1 MDLEELERAYSAAEA
16 KPKAICIINPGNPTG
31 QVLSK
36 GQFQNP
42 IKCGSILLSE
52 NIRKILQF
60 AYDRK
65 LFVLAD
71 EVYQDNIYAEGCEF
85 HSFRKVVFFKEKF
98 PSLS

>member
-36 GQFQNP
+36 GLLIEP
-42 IKCGSILLSE
+42 ISEFYSFSFLE

-85 HSFRKVVFFKEKF
+85 HSFRKVKLH
-98 PSLS
+98 S